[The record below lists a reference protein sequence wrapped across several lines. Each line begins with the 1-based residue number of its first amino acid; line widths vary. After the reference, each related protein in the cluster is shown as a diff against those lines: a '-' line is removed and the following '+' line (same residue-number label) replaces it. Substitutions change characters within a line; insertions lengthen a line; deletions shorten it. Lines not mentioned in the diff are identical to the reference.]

1 MNKNIDKRIKELQQD
16 TRFTFKLT
24 DDVIDMVYR
33 IACDD
38 LNCNSKVSKIDDNEI
53 NQLKN
58 DLSVAKDKIKKLEDQ
73 LDKTNK
79 STKFGSKEGQTKK
92 QDIEK
97 IKFDI
102 QKKTYKHILDYI
114 SKHSDLM
121 EVYIYIKEKAKL
133 SYDER
138 FSDRDWLY

>member
-38 LNCNSKVSKIDDNEI
+38 LNGNSKVSKTDDTEI

-58 DLSVAKDKIKKLEDQ
+58 DLSVANDKIKKLEDQ

-79 STKFGSKEGQTKK
+79 SKFGSKEGLAKK

-97 IKFDI
+97 IKFDV

-138 FSDRDWLY
+138 FSGGDWS